1 MYTLRHTYRFLPS
14 LLGECIEMLSP
25 LVLLLLLLER
35 AWGDGCPP
43 LPASRT
49 CSCSLKTRGLDLSCD
64 SASRQDLAASI
75 QAIAL
80 TRQLVWYLKF
90 RNVQLGSLDR
100 SLLGGLRVN
109 HFIALNC
116 SIASIEDDSLEGMAT
131 DLESLDLG
139 QNRLERVPSAA
150 FEGLVNPGLPQPQ
163 LQPPGGAAR
172 GGVPGPHLAAEAEP
186 LRQPHPVGGRAGLR
200 GRWGQPHPA
209 QPGRQPPVLGARPTP
224 REAGRVAA
232 AAAAREQDRAAAGG
246 RVPGTFFSHISR

>member
-1 MYTLRHTYRFLPS
+1 
-14 LLGECIEMLSP
+14 MLSP
-25 LVLLLLLLER
+25 LVLLLLLLLER

-100 SLLGGLRVN
+100 SLLGDLRVN

-116 SIASIEDDSLEGMAT
+116 SITSIEDDSLEGMAT

-150 FEGLVNPGLPQPQ
+150 FEGLVNLASLNLNYNHLEVLHAEAFRGLISLLRLSLFGNRIRAVDELAFEGVGGNLTQLNLGDNRLGSVPARPLEKLAVLQRLQLHENKIAQ
-163 LQPPGGAAR
+163 LQEG
-172 GGVPGPHLAAEAEP
+172 EF
-186 LRQPHPVGGRAGLR
+186 Q
-200 GRWGQPHPA
+200 
-209 QPGRQPPVLGARPTP
+209 VLSSCKSL
-224 REAGRVAA
+224 
-232 AAAAREQDRAAAGG
+232 DKMH
-246 RVPGTFFSHISR
+246 FK